1 MRSTWFL
8 SLAILLAVTVSGSV
22 IFSIFLKEDTPSFD
36 PSSFKKNY
44 YNENLNPLSLNF
56 NVENYE
62 ASLEISEKNHNPFSS
77 LQLTND
83 EVLKIF
89 ATLQYYESA
98 LTGQPSDLVV
108 SYANRYAELNFQNEK
123 IEMAKNAI
131 VNIVEYKI
139 SLAQIELNTKPSAES
154 TTGEIQNTNTLK
166 KNLFDRLLAREGA
179 SVYAP
184 MLKEF

>member
-8 SLAILLAVTVSGSV
+8 SLATLLAVTVSGSV
-22 IFSIFLKEDTPSFD
+22 IFSIFFKEDIPAFD
-36 PSSFKKNY
+36 PSSFRKNY
-44 YNENLNPLSLNF
+44 YNEHLSPVSLNSY
-56 NVENYE
+56 VENFE
-62 ASLEISEKNHNPFSS
+62 TSQGISETNHIPFPS

-108 SYANRYAELNFQNEK
+108 SYANRYVELNFQNEK
-123 IEMAKNAI
+123 IEMAKKAI
-131 VNIVEYKI
+131 FNIVEYKN
-139 SLAQIELNTKPSAES
+139 SLVQIELNTKPGAES
-154 TTGEIQNTNTLK
+154 TTEEIQNTITLK
-166 KNLFDRLLAREGA
+166 KNLFDRMLAREGA